1 MCAALAIE
9 LLRAHVSKCA
19 AAALLHRE
27 QLERLSQSARNPK
40 VRDLEIAALIY
51 HQVRRLQIAMD
62 DPRAIV
68 RVIERVT
75 KLSDPG
81 RQLLSLEYFLFLSA
95 TQTGERLA
103 IHILHRNAARAL
115 VMHEDVNSNDVRMS
129 QFVRAPGIA
138 LQIV

>member
-1 MCAALAIE
+1 MCTTLAVQLLWAHISERAAPT
-9 LLRAHVSKCA
+9 
-19 AAALLHRE
+19 LLHRE
-27 QLERLSQSARNPK
+27 QPERLSQSARNPK

-81 RQLLSLEYFLFLSA
+81 RQLLSLEYFLFLSS

-103 IHILHRNAARAL
+103 IHILLRNSAHA
-115 VMHEDVNSNDVRMS
+115 H
-129 QFVRAPGIA
+129 
-138 LQIV
+138 